1 SPPPPSLSP
10 SSSSGPPFDLRV
22 TCLHLVHVHLS
33 TYFPI
38 HLNVPHGPGG
48 QGSQLELPSHWIT
61 YHSLVAS
68 IGYQGRWLGSVTSG
82 NSRVRARRVSN
93 VDVELE
99 LDRIQ
104 VIHDMF
110 HLIED
115 YMSGSIP
122 FDTITKVQGQLR
134 LFFFDIPAQVG

>member
-1 SPPPPSLSP
+1 
-10 SSSSGPPFDLRV
+10 
-22 TCLHLVHVHLS
+22 
-33 TYFPI
+33 
-38 HLNVPHGPGG
+38 
-48 QGSQLELPSHWIT
+48 
-61 YHSLVAS
+61 
-68 IGYQGRWLGSVTSG
+68 
-82 NSRVRARRVSN
+82 VRARQVSN